1 MEINFTCEA
10 YPSPFV
16 KWVKLGE
23 IDHVICISNDIGI
36 LTHDHHLRKVRCFR
50 LTASAGL
57 GSNLLS
63 TIGVAGFRKTS
74 LV

>member
-1 MEINFTCEA
+1 MEINFMCEA

-36 LTHDHHLRKVRCFR
+36 LTHDHNPSGKF
-50 LTASAGL
+50 
-57 GSNLLS
+57 
-63 TIGVAGFRKTS
+63 GVSG
-74 LV
+74 